1 MPPRTSMPEML
12 VSHTM
17 KSHGKQQA
25 QRNPAQ
31 HRYKCYRQ
39 GTVSST
45 VWTSAATG
53 AVPSA
58 AAFCTDRGLRMHPSA
73 LRSGNPESPG
83 IPTSRHNMLPGF
95 ISLLL
100 PGLRG
105 SLSLSLMLRI
115 ETKYTKELPAQ
126 LHGLPLGRVGSC
138 APVGNE
144 GAEVFRAHVDFQL
157 RSLANTI
164 KLRNTCTP

>member
-105 SLSLSLMLRI
+105 SLSLSD
-115 ETKYTKELPAQ
+115 AQ
-126 LHGLPLGRVGSC
+126 DRNKVHQGTPRTTSRL
-138 APVGNE
+138 APGPSW
-144 GAEVFRAHVDFQL
+144 QL
-157 RSLANTI
+157 
-164 KLRNTCTP
+164 CTSWKRRR

>member
-1 MPPRTSMPEML
+1 ME
-12 VSHTM
+12 
-17 KSHGKQQA
+17 
-25 QRNPAQ
+25 
-31 HRYKCYRQ
+31 
-39 GTVSST
+39 SSKLNET
-45 VWTSAATG
+45 LHSTATSATDKEQ
-53 AVPSA
+53 SA
-58 AAFCTDRGLRMHPSA
+58 AQSGHRLQPELCRVLEAAFCTDRGLRMHPSA

-144 GAEVFRAHVDFQL
+144 GADVFRAHVDFQL